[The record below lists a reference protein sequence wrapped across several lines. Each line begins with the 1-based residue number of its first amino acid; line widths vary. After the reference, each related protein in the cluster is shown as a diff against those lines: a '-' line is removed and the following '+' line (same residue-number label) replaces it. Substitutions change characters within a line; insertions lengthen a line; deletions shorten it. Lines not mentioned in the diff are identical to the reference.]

1 MRACMRAEA
10 TVVGKCILVVDENQ
24 ASRVF
29 LANHFRRK
37 EFTVLEAPTGK
48 EGLIIAWRD
57 KPDLILFD
65 PTLHDIAD
73 QEFITKLCNDPR
85 TSATPLLALSSD
97 ASPARRETC
106 LNAGVKVYLVKSAGA
121 LTVLEETFTRIF
133 SVEPSKQTLTRI
145 SSAEQPRE
153 TPGKIDEVKG
163 EEPRVEG
170 KNGLLIVFLSA
181 KGGTGTSS
189 LCANLAMNIQQSQPE
204 ARVVVADLV
213 LPIGSIG
220 QIVGD
225 GGKINLVT
233 VSDLQADQTTADYF
247 YKNLPKPQVWQF
259 QVLAGSPDPQQANSI
274 KGERIGQI
282 VNTLCSGYDFVI
294 LDIGRALSRISLPL
308 IQKADLILLVV
319 STDQSTVQLTKTV
332 WDYLKSQ
339 GIDKQKICAVL
350 NRAVGLEGVTK
361 AQAEEMIGLPIK
373 TTLPYMGGN
382 FALANNLNQPITVKY
397 PTDTA
402 SIILKETASDMVKLA
417 RQLRGH

>member
-1 MRACMRAEA
+1 
-10 TVVGKCILVVDENQ
+10 VVGKCILIVDDNPT
-24 ASRVF
+24 SRVF

-73 QEFITKLCNDPR
+73 QEFITKLRNDSR
-85 TSATPLLALSSD
+85 TGGTPLVALSAD
-97 ASPARRETC
+97 ASPARRGTC
-106 LNAGVKVYLVKSAGA
+106 LSAGVNEYLVKSAEA
-121 LTVLEETFTRIF
+121 LTALEEIFTRIF
-133 SVEPSKQTLTRI
+133 SVEQPKQTLTRI
-145 SSAEQPRE
+145 SSVEQPKE
-153 TPGKIDEVKG
+153 TPNKADEIKV
-163 EEPRVEG
+163 EETKDEG

-225 GGKINLVT
+225 GGELNLVT
-233 VSDLQADQTTADYF
+233 VSDLPADQTTVDYF
-247 YKNLPKPQVWQF
+247 YKNLPKPQEWQF

-282 VNTLCSGYDFVI
+282 VHTLCSGYDFVI

-332 WDYLKSQ
+332 WDYLKDQ
-339 GIDKQKICAVL
+339 GVDKQKIYAVL

-361 AQAEEMIGLPIK
+361 TQAEEIIGLPIK

-382 FALANNLNQPITVKY
+382 FALANNLNQPITIKY

-402 SIILKETASDMVKLA
+402 SIIFKETASDMVKLA
-417 RQLRGH
+417 HHLRGQ